1 MIGTTDK
8 VIIVTGG
15 AGFVGANLV
24 KRINL
29 QGLYQVI
36 IIDQYEEKRFAN
48 LLGLSF
54 IDYLSYLKG
63 FDYLEQEMNRY
74 QVAAILHMGA
84 NADVLTKDATS
95 MMHANYDHSRF
106 YLQYCQQHA
115 IPLIYASSSAVYGH
129 SNRCLVNSSDEHPHN
144 IYAWSKWLFDQ
155 QVLNNS
161 SRFNSKVIGL
171 RFFNIFGMGES
182 HKGKNASLP
191 HRFYKFIQETSAI
204 DLFDEEIWRDYVWV
218 DDVTQVI
225 MDALGDPSLAN
236 GIYNLGSGHAIA
248 HHELAQL
255 VADVF
260 IDSGIKTAEDIKINK
275 IPLPETLVDKFQFYT
290 QAEQLPEFVKKYTAD
305 NAGKIKH
312 YLRQMIAL
320 EYQGRVPVN
329 I

>member
-1 MIGTTDK
+1 MVKKTDK

-24 KRINL
+24 KKLNL
-29 QGLYQVI
+29 QGKYQVV
-36 IIDQYEEKRFAN
+36 IIDQYEEKRLTN

-54 IDYLSYLKG
+54 IDYLSYHNS
-63 FDYLEQEMNRY
+63 FDYLEQEMSKYR
-74 QVAAILHMGA
+74 VAAILHIGA
-84 NADVLTKDATS
+84 NADVLTKDAAL
-95 MMHANYDHSRF
+95 MMHANYEHSRF
-106 YLQYCQQHA
+106 YLQYCQQHW
-115 IPLIYASSSAVYGH
+115 IPLIYASTSAVYGH
-129 SNRCLVNSSDEHPHN
+129 SNRCLVNSTDEHPHN

-155 QVLNNS
+155 QVLNSRS
-161 SRFNSKVIGL
+161 SFNSKVIGL

-191 HRFYKFIQETSAI
+191 HRFYKFIQETGAI

-218 DDVTQVI
+218 DDVTKII
-225 MDALGDPSLAN
+225 MDVLGDPTLAS

-260 IDSGIKTAEDIKINK
+260 IDSGIKSAHEIRINK
-275 IPLPETLVDKFQFYT
+275 IPLPEALVDKFQFYT
-290 QAEQLPEFVKKYTAD
+290 QAEQLPDFVKKHTAD

-312 YLRQMIAL
+312 YLRQMIAQ

-329 I
+329 